1 MEGGREAA
9 AAKELAGGGGG
20 GAVGAARRRGPR
32 AVSHL
37 VVLLCHQRRPRR
49 LLPWPDGDLDEHDD
63 GDGVAVTV
71 VLEHLGGLAQRVAD
85 ADGLPWP
92 WAAAQSTRRS
102 TIWQAGGALALARH
116 PTQRQEAP
124 EKATMARRSDCI
136 LL

>member
-9 AAKELAGGGGG
+9 AAEELAGGGGG

-37 VVLLCHQRRPRR
+37 VVLLHHQRRPRR

-63 GDGVAVTV
+63 GDGVAVTA

-92 WAAAQSTRRS
+92 WAAAQTTRRS
-102 TIWQAGGALALARH
+102 TIWRAERW
-116 PTQRQEAP
+116 PWRVI
-124 EKATMARRSDCI
+124 RRSGRRRRKRRRWRGGRIASC
-136 LL
+136 